1 MFLLFVADLT
11 DRRNWWPFGRFAV
24 EKGDLIFAL
33 FDHALD
39 CGLQLAQRVEIAKI
53 LLNQFNQWVRVHGRI
68 ISQFCFCTTK
78 KSKKIYA
85 ASVIVVDS
93 PGQG

>member
-24 EKGDLIFAL
+24 KKGDLIFAL

-39 CGLQLAQRVEIAKI
+39 CGLQLAQRVEVAEV
-53 LLNQFNQWVRVHGRI
+53 LLNQFDQWVRSHGRI

-78 KSKKIYA
+78 KEQKNLRCKRNSC
-85 ASVIVVDS
+85 
-93 PGQG
+93 